1 MWIQMGEYGIVRL
14 LKTVFGAFF
23 RENNASN
30 TKHCHYY
37 RIFMGRRKK
46 QDIEAEELD
55 QADSKMTGDVKR
67 SIVAII
73 LFVLAAFFVLGF
85 LSEAKVVDSGF
96 LGRALNLLAG
106 WMFGMGKYVSPLVL
120 GALGVILLLRKEKGF
135 YISKIVGL
143 VVAFISIL
151 GFVHIVTYS
160 GNEMFEAAK
169 NGLGGGFV
177 GYMLGSSMLAIGG
190 LIGGSV
196 ILIALAIVGS
206 IVAFNF
212 SIVHIVEKFFLK
224 LFKKR
229 EESAEDE
236 LSDDGIEEDE
246 DGVVPMETIEDKQG
260 SEESEGEAGEALVDD
275 QEFVQDEAKAVTKI
289 KKSTMDKLASWP
301 LTKSKKEKSSKN
313 AQWLLPP
320 LELLETEAG
329 EADAGDVEKNA
340 KIIQDTFKNFGIEVA
355 KGKIQT
361 GPTVTQYSFRPGVG
375 VKLSKIT
382 SLNDDLA
389 LALASHPIRIEAPIP
404 GKSLIGIE
412 VKNRKAA
419 MVRLSEMLESDEFQG
434 RDSNMLISL
443 GKDISGNLIYADLTK
458 MPHLLVA
465 GTTGS
470 GKSICINTILLSLLY
485 QNSPDDLRLILV
497 DPKRVELSL
506 YNGIPHLLADVIV
519 DNGKVLSALKW
530 ALGEMDRRYRMLSDV
545 GSKDIISFNK
555 KAEAGE
561 KRKIVNRETGEVTE
575 EKMEKL
581 PYIVIVIDE
590 LADLM
595 QTHGKE
601 VEGAIIRLA
610 QMARAIGIHL
620 ILSTQKPMVTVIT
633 SLIKSNIPTR
643 IAFKVPALMDSR
655 TILDAAGAEKLIGY
669 GDMLFSSTT
678 SSTVLGIRRIQG
690 VYVSEVETK
699 RVVKFVHDQ
708 KKLKH
713 EDSLEDEIISSRDDV
728 DPAKNGEVS
737 VSYTGDRIEFQD
749 VVGDGEDG
757 QDVLY
762 EHARQI
768 VMEAQKASTSYLQ
781 RRLKI
786 GYNRAAALI
795 DALEENG
802 IIGPA
807 DGAKPRE
814 ILVNRVEVPDYED
827 DVADQ
832 AKRDKWQL

>member
-1 MWIQMGEYGIVRL
+1 
-14 LKTVFGAFF
+14 
-23 RENNASN
+23 
-30 TKHCHYY
+30 
-37 RIFMGRRKK
+37 MGRRKK
-46 QDIEAEELD
+46 QDIENVET
-55 QADSKMTGDVKR
+55 SSGMSGDAKR
-67 SIVAII
+67 SIVAIF
-73 LFVLAAFFVLGF
+73 LFMLAAFFVLGF

-96 LGRALNLLAG
+96 LGRGLNMLAG
-106 WMFGMGKYVSPLVL
+106 WMFGVGKYISPLVL
-120 GALGVILLLRKEKGF
+120 GVLGIILLLRKEKSF
-135 YISKIVGL
+135 YVSKIVGL
-143 VVAFISIL
+143 MLAFFSLLGLIHIL
-151 GFVHIVTYS
+151 SYS
-160 GNEMFEAAK
+160 GKELLVAAQD
-169 NGLGGGFV
+169 GLGGGFI
-177 GYMLGSSMLAIGG
+177 GYALAAIMLAIGG
-190 LIGGSV
+190 LIGGAV
-196 ILIALAIVGS
+196 ILIAFMGIGS
-206 IVAFNF
+206 IIAFNF
-212 SIVHIVEKFFLK
+212 SIVGIVEKFFRR
-224 LFKKR
+224 LFKRKGQQSEEEHFEEMEDDEE
-229 EESAEDE
+229 EESGEDLLAEENAKEELPAKDSVCSEDE
-236 LSDDGIEEDE
+236 EDVSDN
-246 DGVVPMETIEDKQG
+246 T
-260 SEESEGEAGEALVDD
+260 
-275 QEFVQDEAKAVTKI
+275 AKEKTKI
-289 KKSTMDKLASWP
+289 KKSTLDKLASWP
-301 LTKSKKEKSSKN
+301 TGKDRKKKTEKA
-313 AQWLLPP
+313 AQWILPP
-320 LELLETEAG
+320 LDLLENETG
-329 EADAGDVEKNA
+329 EADAGDTERNA
-340 KIIQDTFKNFGIEVA
+340 KIIQETFKNFGIEVSR
-355 KGKIQT
+355 GKIQT

-382 SLNDDLA
+382 ALNDDLA

-419 MVRLSEMLESDEFQG
+419 MVRLSELLDSEEFEN
-434 RDSNMLISL
+434 RDSNMVIVL

-485 QNSPDDLRLILV
+485 QNSPDELRLILV

-506 YNGIPHLLADVIV
+506 YNGIPHLLSDVIV

-530 ALGEMDRRYRMLSDV
+530 ALGEMDRRYRLLSDV
-545 GSKDIISFNK
+545 GSKDIVSFNK
-555 KAEAGE
+555 KAESGE
-561 KRKIVNRETGEVTE
+561 SRKVVNKETGEVKE
-575 EKMEKL
+575 EKIEKL

-655 TILDAAGAEKLIGY
+655 TILDASGAEKLIGY

-690 VYVSEVETK
+690 VYVSEAETK
-699 RVVKFVHDQ
+699 RVVKFVQDQ
-708 KKLKH
+708 KKSDCEEGLG
-713 EDSLEDEIISSRDDV
+713 DEIDFANQEK
-728 DPAKNGEVS
+728 DPTKNGEVS
-737 VSYTGDRIEFQD
+737 VSYTGERIDFEDFA
-749 VVGDGEDG
+749 GDEEDG
-757 QDVLY
+757 KDVLY
-762 EHARQI
+762 EHARQV

-814 ILVNRVEVPDYED
+814 ILVNQVEVPDYED
-827 DVADQ
+827 ALDDQ
-832 AKRDKWQL
+832 EKRDKWQF